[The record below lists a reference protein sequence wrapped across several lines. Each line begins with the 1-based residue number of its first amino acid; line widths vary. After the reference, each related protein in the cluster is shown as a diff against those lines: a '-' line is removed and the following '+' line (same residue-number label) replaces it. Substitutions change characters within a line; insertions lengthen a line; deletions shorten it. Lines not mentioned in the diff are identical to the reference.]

1 MAHSIKNGR
10 TTISS
15 KHQITIPVEALRR
28 ARLAPGDRLDVE
40 VAEDGSV
47 VLRRAT
53 NPFDEF
59 AGALSGV
66 YPDGYLEG
74 VRGEWD

>member
-1 MAHSIKNGR
+1 MAHLVKKTR

-40 VAEDGSV
+40 VADDGSV
-47 VLRRAT
+47 LLRRAT
-53 NPFDEF
+53 NPFEEF

-66 YPDGYLEG
+66 YPEGYLEEL
-74 VRGEWD
+74 RDEWE